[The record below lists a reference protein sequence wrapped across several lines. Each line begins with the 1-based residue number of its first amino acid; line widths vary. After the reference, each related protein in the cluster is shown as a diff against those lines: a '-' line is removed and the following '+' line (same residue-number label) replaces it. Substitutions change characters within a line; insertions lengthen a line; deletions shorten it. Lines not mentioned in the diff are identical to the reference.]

1 MTTSTTPRWLQTS
14 LCVGALGVLS
24 LALVYCGSDGSVVT
38 PEEEARD
45 QETAA
50 DVSADATFLNEIE
63 AGANE
68 RVRGMV
74 ARDILTA
81 EAGRRVSTAI
91 AELKEG
97 LLARVE
103 HGGVS
108 EDEAITHFREG
119 IRRYLGRALERVGEP
134 GGAGGRTGRDGADGE
149 ASADEGA
156 GSADETREELV
167 RLREA
172 VAAGEMTEEEARNRA
187 ARIRFREAAVR
198 IREAIAAGEITEEEG
213 RERLAELR
221 RRMAGGSDEGGR

>member
-50 DVSADATFLNEIE
+50 DVSA
-63 AGANE
+63 
-68 RVRGMV
+68 
-74 ARDILTA
+74 
-81 EAGRRVSTAI
+81 
-91 AELKEG
+91 
-97 LLARVE
+97 
-103 HGGVS
+103 
-108 EDEAITHFREG
+108 
-119 IRRYLGRALERVGEP
+119 
-134 GGAGGRTGRDGADGE
+134 
-149 ASADEGA
+149 
-156 GSADETREELV
+156 
-167 RLREA
+167 A